1 MDSAGRVQ
9 EDGLD
14 VTFNVETKRAAFGS
28 DKYPW
33 FSLRWKGMVI
43 GGLRPRIG
51 AFSLLGFLVIGALVF
66 SNISQALDAQLALA
80 VDHAD
85 LGGPATAVMVL
96 ASTYG
101 RELLWVLVVGVMLVL
116 GDRDTKL
123 LAIELS
129 ALLVAGLVGGDLIKD
144 VVYRARPFETLS
156 GVVLRVQPPMDSSFP
171 SGHALTVSI
180 GAAFALTKFRRKAV
194 ALLLACEAAVV
205 CYSRV
210 YVGVH
215 YPLDVVGGALL
226 AVGIVS
232 MGLFLLDRDFERVV
246 AKVTSIFTRALGEG
260 PLRL

>member
-1 MDSAGRVQ
+1 MA
-9 EDGLD
+9 
-14 VTFNVETKRAAFGS
+14 
-28 DKYPW
+28 
-33 FSLRWKGMVI
+33 I
-43 GGLRPRIG
+43 GGLGPKIG
-51 AFSLLGFLVIGALVF
+51 VLSLLGFLVIGALVF

-80 VDHAD
+80 VNHAD
-85 LGGPATAVMVL
+85 LGGAATAVMVL

-101 RELLWVLVVGVMLVL
+101 RELFWTLVVGLMLVL

-129 ALLVAGLVGGDLIKD
+129 ALLVAGLVCGDLIKE
-144 VVYRARPFETLS
+144 VAFRARPFGTLS
-156 GVVLRVQPPMDSSFP
+156 GVVTRVPPPMDSSFP

-210 YVGVH
+210 YVGAH

-232 MGLFLLDRDFERVV
+232 VGLFLFDGYFGRGV
-246 AKVTSIFTRALGEG
+246 AKVTSIATRALGEG
-260 PLRL
+260 PLWL